1 MSSPRLFLIDTFG
14 FIFRAY
20 HARARSNAP
29 PMRTGTGLSTEAVYI
44 FHNMLRKLLAT
55 YQPEYIAAIFESSEP
70 TFRSDA
76 FAEYKA
82 NRTEMPA
89 DLGEQIPYV
98 RRVIEA
104 MSIPI
109 LEFPRFEADD
119 VIGAIARRAEA
130 DVEVVIVSS
139 DKDMLQLVTSRISM
153 LNPMKDDTWYDPA
166 KTLEFMGVPPSGVAD
181 LLALKGDAIDNI
193 PGAPGIGDKG
203 ARDLVLRFGS
213 VENVL
218 DHAAE
223 VERKMYRE
231 SLQNNRDQILLSK
244 KLATIDVTVP
254 VDWSLEA
261 LVAQPPNVPA
271 LKTIYKEL
279 EFFSLLKEAGPQES
293 ASDRDYRTLTTAE
306 EVDEFLKE
314 IPATAA
320 IAVVVNFPY
329 IGLAWTPGQ
338 ARGIPFALLPR
349 IKPLLED
356 RGRLKITHDGKS
368 AVMELARHGID
379 AACFQEDIMLHGFLL
394 KADPAACG
402 LALMS
407 ENYLDRKLSPT
418 VEQRADCVLELHQKI
433 TADVAV
439 RGFRKLYEEIDLPL
453 TRVLARMEQ
462 TGIRIEPVQLGV
474 LSQRMDAEMQR
485 LSGEIFTSAGREF
498 NINSPQQ
505 LGKVLYEDLQLTVP
519 AKYGKGKSLSTA
531 ADILETL
538 EHPIAR
544 LVLEYR
550 QLAKLKG
557 TYVDALPALIDPA
570 TGRLHTTF
578 NPTGA
583 ATGRLSSSNPN
594 LQNIPIRTEL
604 GREIRAAFVPRDGW
618 KLVVA
623 DYSQI
628 ELRLLA
634 HMSGD
639 PVLMDAF
646 RRGEDIHV
654 RTAAEVFHVSPLMVT
669 PEMRRDAKTVNFG
682 IVYGQTPFGLAA
694 QLGIDRREAERY
706 IKSYFELYA
715 GVKQFIAATMEEVRN
730 SGVAKTL
737 LGRERP
743 IPDMHSRNPSARSFA
758 ERTAVNTPLQGSAAD
773 LIKVAMI
780 RIDRLLTEQHMQ
792 TRMLLQVHDELVF
805 EAPPE
810 ETDAVKDLVK
820 REMERVHDFEIPLLV
835 EIGVGDNW
843 RDAK

>member
-1 MSSPRLFLIDTFG
+1 MSRPRLFLIDTFG

-20 HARARSNAP
+20 HARARSGAP

-55 YQPEYIAAIFESSEP
+55 YQPEYIAAVFESDEP

-82 NRTEMPA
+82 NRTEMPP

-104 MSIPI
+104 MAIPI

-119 VIGAIARRAEA
+119 VIGAIARGAQA
-130 DVEVVIVSS
+130 DADVVIVSS
-139 DKDMLQLVTSRISM
+139 DKDMLQLVTDKVSM

-181 LLALKGDAIDNI
+181 LLALKGDSVDNI

-203 ARDLVLRFGS
+203 ARDLILRFGS

-218 DHAAE
+218 EHAAE

-231 SLQNNRDQILLSK
+231 SLLNNRDQILLSK
-244 KLATIDVTVP
+244 QLATIDVTVP
-254 VDWSLEA
+254 VEWNLEA
-261 LVAQPPNVPA
+261 LKAQPPNIPE

-293 ASDRDYRTLTTAE
+293 AADRDYKTLTEAG
-306 EVDEFLKE
+306 EVEAFLAE
-314 IPATAA
+314 IPATATV
-320 IAVVVNFPY
+320 AVVVNAPFV
-329 IGLAWTPGQ
+329 GLSWVPGQ
-338 ARGIPFALLPR
+338 ARGIPFAFLPLL
-349 IKPLLED
+349 KPLLED
-356 RGRLKITHDGKS
+356 PSRLKVTHDAKS
-368 AVMELARHGID
+368 ALMELGRHGIYV
-379 AACFQEDIMLHGFLL
+379 ACFQEDVMLHGFLL
-394 KADPAACG
+394 KADPGACG

-407 ENYLDRKLSPT
+407 ENYLDRKLAPT
-418 VEQRADCVLELHQKI
+418 VEQRADCVLELHAKVVG
-433 TADVAV
+433 DVAT
-439 RGFRKLYEEIDLPL
+439 RGFRKLYEEVDLPL
-453 TRVLARMEQ
+453 TCVLARMEQ

-474 LSQRMDAEMQR
+474 MSERMDAEMQR
-485 LSGEIFTSAGREF
+485 LSGEIFTAAGRDF

-505 LGKVLYEDLQLTVP
+505 LAKVLYEDLQLTVP
-519 AKYGKGKSLSTA
+519 VKYGKGKVQSTA
-531 ADILETL
+531 ADILESL
-538 EHPIAR
+538 EHPVAR

-550 QLAKLKG
+550 QLSKLKG
-557 TYVDALPALIDPA
+557 TYVDALPALIDAA

-578 NPTGA
+578 NQAGA

-594 LQNIPIRTEL
+594 LQNIPIRTGL
-604 GREIRAAFVPRDGW
+604 GREIRAAFVPREGW

-639 PVLMDAF
+639 AVLVDAF

-669 PEMRRDAKTVNFG
+669 AEMRRDAKTVNFG
-682 IVYGQTPFGLAA
+682 IVYGQTPFGLAG
-694 QLGIDRREAERY
+694 QLGID
-706 IKSYFELYA
+706 
-715 GVKQFIAATMEEVRN
+715 
-730 SGVAKTL
+730 
-737 LGRERP
+737 
-743 IPDMHSRNPSARSFA
+743 
-758 ERTAVNTPLQGSAAD
+758 
-773 LIKVAMI
+773 
-780 RIDRLLTEQHMQ
+780 
-792 TRMLLQVHDELVF
+792 
-805 EAPPE
+805 
-810 ETDAVKDLVK
+810 
-820 REMERVHDFEIPLLV
+820 
-835 EIGVGDNW
+835 
-843 RDAK
+843 